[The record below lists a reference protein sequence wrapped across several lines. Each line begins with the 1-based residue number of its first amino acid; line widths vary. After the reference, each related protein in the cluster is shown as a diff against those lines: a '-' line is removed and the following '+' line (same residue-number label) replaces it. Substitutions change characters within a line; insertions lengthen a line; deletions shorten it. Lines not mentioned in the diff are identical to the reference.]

1 MNRAPRLSSDDSSLG
16 VDLIDNELTAVGL
29 RPAKPI
35 AIVDI
40 GSNSVRLVA
49 YDRLSRA
56 PTPIFNEKVLC
67 GLGKGVATTGLLGAE
82 AMTRALSAL
91 RAFKVL
97 CRNLGV
103 EDVRVLATAAA
114 RDARNGPAFLEAA
127 TSALGAE
134 IELIGGAREAEL
146 SALGV
151 SSGFYRADGI
161 VGDMGGGSLELIDV
175 RPPSALGRGV
185 SLPLGGLALLDA
197 SKGSPKRAA
206 KLARDLLAK
215 SPPIKGL
222 EGRTFYAV
230 GGTWRALA
238 RLHMKSRNYPLN
250 VMHGYTIPAAD
261 ALTLV
266 AMVERLE
273 GEPLGTIA
281 AVPSARRPL
290 LAYGAAVLEEIIRLG
305 RPREI
310 VISAM
315 GVREGLLF
323 ESLETAER
331 RADPLFASAHE
342 TNRHVSRSPGHGP
355 DLCAW
360 TDRFYA
366 SASLPESPDEIRLR
380 HAACLMADI
389 AWRAHPDYRGDHSLS
404 AIANGTFAGVDHPG
418 RAFLAL
424 SIAYRHGGGDGD
436 AQAGL
441 RALLTPEAL
450 DRARLLGAAFR
461 VAYLLSAAMG
471 GVLPRTDLRCTR
483 TKVVLSLPPDLAD
496 LASERCVSRLRQL
509 AKIVGREAEVKV
521 G

>member
-1 MNRAPRLSSDDSSLG
+1 VNRAQKLSSDDSSFAA
-16 VDLIDNELTAVGL
+16 DTSDQGL
-29 RPAKPI
+29 RAVYPQADKPI

-56 PTPIFNEKVLC
+56 PTPILNEKVLC
-67 GLGKGVATTGLLGAE
+67 GLGKGVATTGLLGGE
-82 AMTRALSAL
+82 AMARALSAL
-91 RAFKVL
+91 RGFKVL

-114 RDARNGPAFLEAA
+114 RDARNGPAFLDAA
-127 TSALGAE
+127 RAALGAD
-134 IELIGGAREAEL
+134 IELIGGTREAEL

-151 SSGFYRADGI
+151 SSGLFRADGI

-175 RPPSALGRGV
+175 KSSSTLGSGV

-206 KLARDLLAK
+206 RIVRDLLAK
-215 SPPIKGL
+215 SPPMRKL
-222 EGRTFYAV
+222 EGRSFFAV

-238 RLHMKSRNYPLN
+238 RLHMRGRNYPLN

-261 ALTLV
+261 ALGLV
-266 AMVERLE
+266 AMVERLDA
-273 GEPLGTIA
+273 EPTGALA

-290 LAYGAAVLEEIIRLG
+290 LAYGAVVLEEVIRLG
-305 RPREI
+305 RPRNV

-323 ESLETAER
+323 ESLDTAER
-331 RADPLFASAHE
+331 LQDPLFAAAQE
-342 TNRHVSRSPGHGP
+342 INDQTSRSARHGP

-360 TDRFYA
+360 ADRFYA
-366 SASLPESPDEIRLR
+366 SAALPEAPEDARLR
-380 HAACLMADI
+380 QAACLLADI
-389 AWRAHPDYRGDHSLS
+389 AWRAHPDYRADHALH

-424 SIAYRHGGGDGD
+424 AIAYRHGGSEN
-436 AQAGL
+436 AAEAGL
-441 RALLTPEAL
+441 ATLMSPELL
-450 DRARLLGAAFR
+450 DRARLLGAVFR
-461 VAYLLSAAMG
+461 VAYQLSAAMG

-483 TKVVLSLPPDLAD
+483 TKVVLSLPTDLAD
-496 LASERCVSRLRQL
+496 LATERLIGRLRQL
-509 AKIVGREAEVKV
+509 AKLIGREAEIKV

>member
-1 MNRAPRLSSDDSSLG
+1 MTSDPEAAG
-16 VDLIDNELTAVGL
+16 
-29 RPAKPI
+29 RPV

-49 YDRLSRA
+49 YECLSRS

-67 GLGKGVATTGLLGAE
+67 GLGKGVASTGLLGSE
-82 AMTRALSAL
+82 AMERALSAL
-91 RAFKVL
+91 RAFRVL

-103 EDVRVLATAAA
+103 ADVHVLATAAA
-114 RDARNGPAFLEAA
+114 RDARNGPAFLDAA
-127 TSALGAE
+127 AAAVGAD
-134 IELIGGAREAEL
+134 IELIGGTREAEL

-151 SSGFYRADGI
+151 SSGFHEADGV
-161 VGDMGGGSLELIDV
+161 VGDMGGGSLELIDL
-175 RPPSALGRGV
+175 RRTGLGRGV

-206 KLARDLLAK
+206 RIARDHLMRGAPLKA
-215 SPPIKGL
+215 L
-222 EGRTFYAV
+222 DGRAFFAV

-238 RLHMKSRNYPLN
+238 KLHMKSRGYPLN
-250 VMHGYTIPAAD
+250 VMHGYSMPAAE
-261 ALTLV
+261 ALGLG
-266 AMVERLE
+266 ALVERADAE
-273 GEPLGTIA
+273 DPGAIA

-305 RPREI
+305 RPRDV

-323 ESLETAER
+323 ERLAAEQR
-331 RADPLFASAHE
+331 RQDPLLAAARDL
-342 TNRHVSRSPGHGP
+342 NAQRSRSPGHGT

-360 TDRFYA
+360 TDAFYA
-366 SASLPESPDEIRLR
+366 SSGLAETAAETRLR
-380 HAACLMADI
+380 HAACLMADV
-389 AWRAHPDYRGDHSLS
+389 AWRAHPDYRGDHALS

-424 SIAYRHGGGDGD
+424 AVTFRHGGGDGE

-441 RALLTPEAL
+441 RALLTPQAL
-450 DRARLLGAAFR
+450 ERARLLGASMR
-461 VAYLLSAAMG
+461 VAYLVSAAMG
-471 GVLPRTDLRCTR
+471 GVLPRTALRCSRARVT
-483 TKVVLSLPPDLAD
+483 LALPADLAD
-496 LASERCVSRLRQL
+496 LASERCVARLKQL
-509 AKIVGREAEVKV
+509 ARLVGRDAEVRV

>member
-1 MNRAPRLSSDDSSLG
+1 MTP
-16 VDLIDNELTAVGL
+16 ELEAAGQRV
-29 RPAKPI
+29 

-49 YDRLSRA
+49 YEGLSRA

-82 AMTRALSAL
+82 AMARALSAL
-91 RAFKVL
+91 RAFRVL

-103 EDVRVLATAAA
+103 ADVHVLATAAA
-114 RDARNGPAFLEAA
+114 RDARNGPAFLDAA
-127 TSALGAE
+127 AAAVGAD
-134 IELIGGAREAEL
+134 IELIGGTREAEL

-151 SSGFYRADGI
+151 SSGFHEADGV
-161 VGDMGGGSLELIDV
+161 VGDMGGGSLELIDL
-175 RPPSALGRGV
+175 RRTGLGRGI

-206 KLARDLLAK
+206 RIARDHLGRGTA
-215 SPPIKGL
+215 L
-222 EGRTFYAV
+222 EALDGRAFFAV

-238 RLHMKSRNYPLN
+238 KLHMRSRSYPLN
-250 VMHGYTIPAAD
+250 VMHGYSMPAAE
-261 ALTLV
+261 ALGLG
-266 AMVERLE
+266 ALVERADAE
-273 GEPLGTIA
+273 DPGVIA
-281 AVPSARRPL
+281 AVASARRPL

-323 ESLETAER
+323 ERLAADQR
-331 RADPLFASAHE
+331 RQDPLFAAARE
-342 TNRHVSRSPGHGP
+342 MNAQRSRSPGHGP

-360 TDRFYA
+360 TDGFYA
-366 SASLPESPDEIRLR
+366 AAGLAESPEAARLR

-389 AWRAHPDYRGDHSLS
+389 AWRAHPDYRGDHALN

-424 SIAYRHGGGDGD
+424 SVTYRHGGGDGEG
-436 AQAGL
+436 QAGL
-441 RALLTPEAL
+441 RALLTPLAL
-450 DRARLLGAAFR
+450 ERARLLGAVMR
-461 VAYLLSAAMG
+461 VAYQLSAAMG
-471 GVLPRTDLRCTR
+471 GVLPRTALRCTKTR
-483 TKVVLSLPPDLAD
+483 LTLALPADLAD
-496 LASERCVSRLRQL
+496 LASERCVARLKQL
-509 AKIVGREAEVKV
+509 ARLVGREAEVRV

>member
-1 MNRAPRLSSDDSSLG
+1 M
-16 VDLIDNELTAVGL
+16 T
-29 RPAKPI
+29 RPLVANPI

-49 YDRLSRA
+49 YDRLGRA

-67 GLGKGVATTGLLGAE
+67 GLGKGVATTGLLGTE
-82 AMTRALSAL
+82 AMASALSAL
-91 RAFKVL
+91 RAFRVL
-97 CRNLGV
+97 CRNLGIA
-103 EDVRVLATAAA
+103 DVRVLATAAA

-127 TSALGAE
+127 TAALGVE
-134 IELIGGAREAEL
+134 IELIGGTREAEL

-151 SSGFYRADGI
+151 SSGFFRADGI

-175 RPPSALGRGV
+175 WPSSTLGRGV
-185 SLPLGGLALLDA
+185 SLQLGGLALLDA

-206 KLARDLLAK
+206 KIARDLLAK
-215 SPPIKGL
+215 SAPIRSL

-238 RLHMKSRNYPLN
+238 RLHMKTRNYPLN
-250 VMHGYTIPAAD
+250 VMHGYTVPAAE
-261 ALTLV
+261 ALGLV
-266 AMVERLE
+266 SMIERMDVEAIGAL
-273 GEPLGTIA
+273 A

-290 LAYGAAVLEEIIRLG
+290 LAYGAAVMEEIIRLG
-305 RPREI
+305 RPRDV

-323 ESLETAER
+323 ESLDAAEQQE
-331 RADPLFASAHE
+331 DPLFASAHD
-342 TNRHVSRSPGHGP
+342 TNRRMSRSPQHGP
-355 DLCAW
+355 DLCTW

-366 SASLPESPDEIRLR
+366 SAALPEAVEDVRLR
-380 HAACLMADI
+380 RAACLMADI
-389 AWRAHPDYRGDHSLS
+389 AWRAHPDYRGDHALN

-424 SIAYRHGGGDGD
+424 AIAYRHGGGEGE

-441 RALLTPEAL
+441 RALLSPERL
-450 DRARLLGAAFR
+450 ERARLLGAAFR
-461 VAYLLSAAMG
+461 VAYLVSAAMG

-483 TKVVLSLPPDLAD
+483 TKVVLSLPADLAD
-496 LASERCVSRLRQL
+496 LATERCFGRLKQL
-509 AKIVGREAEVKV
+509 AKLIGREAEVKI